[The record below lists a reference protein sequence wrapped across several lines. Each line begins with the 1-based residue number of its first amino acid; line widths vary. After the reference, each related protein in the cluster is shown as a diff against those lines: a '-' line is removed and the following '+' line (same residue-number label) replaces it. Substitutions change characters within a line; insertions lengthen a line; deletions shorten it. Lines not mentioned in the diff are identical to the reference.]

1 MKIISKLRNKITAI
15 MLLGLSS
22 ISNVF
27 ASTAGAGSD
36 NSIIATLKVLQ
47 DFFTGALPTTIGMV
61 AIAIGG
67 VFIAVTGDIQGG
79 GKKVA
84 VIALGIGIA
93 LTAVNIFSWLG
104 MKSAII

>member
-1 MKIISKLRNKITAI
+1 MKIIAKLKNRLITS
-15 MLLGLSS
+15 LLIALGSV
-22 ISNVF
+22 SNVF
-27 ASTAGAGSD
+27 ASTTGGTD
-36 NSIIATLKVLQ
+36 NSIITTLKVLQ
-47 DFFTGALPTTIGMV
+47 DCVTGALPTTIGMV

-104 MKSAII
+104 MKSAVI